1 MKSIKPGRGASGI
14 GFVGSIFAAIFGVF
28 WTIMAFSMT
37 RGIGGVNGM
46 GSTGSIIAIIFPLFG
61 VLFVG
66 MGIAQAVFHYRN
78 ATGKSR
84 YSMFDITDQK
94 EEGDPA
100 QKWAKGGDPWDPAKE
115 NPDGARYCPW
125 CREPLAQYPNDIV
138 YCPKCG
144 RKL

>member
-1 MKSIKPGRGASGI
+1 LKSIKPGRGPSGMGFI
-14 GFVGSIFAAIFGVF
+14 GALFAAIFGVF
-28 WTIMAFSMT
+28 WTVMAFSMT
-37 RGIGGVNGM
+37 RGSGIIG
-46 GSTGSIIAIIFPLFG
+46 IIFPLFG

-78 ATGKSR
+78 ATGKNR
-84 YSMFDITDQK
+84 YSMYDITDAR

-100 QKWAKGGDPWDPAKE
+100 QKWVNGGDPWDQPKEAAKE
-115 NPDGARYCPW
+115 DGARYCPW
-125 CREPLAQYPNDIV
+125 CREPLIRYPEDIV

>member
-1 MKSIKPGRGASGI
+1 MKSIKPGRGPSGMGFI
-14 GFVGSIFAAIFGVF
+14 GSLFAAIFGVF
-28 WTIMAFSMT
+28 WTVMAFSMT
-37 RGIGGVNGM
+37 RGTGIIGV
-46 GSTGSIIAIIFPLFG
+46 IFPLFG

-66 MGIAQAVFHYRN
+66 LGIAQAVFHYKN

-84 YSMFDITDQK
+84 YSMYDITDDR

-100 QKWAKGGDPWDPAKE
+100 QKWVNGGDPWDQPKDTVKE
-115 NPDGARYCPW
+115 DGARYCPW
-125 CREPLAQYPNDIV
+125 CREPLTRYPEDIV

>member
-1 MKSIKPGRGASGI
+1 
-14 GFVGSIFAAIFGVF
+14 VGSIFAAVFGVF

-37 RGIGGVNGM
+37 RGIGGVDGM
-46 GSTGSIIAIIFPLFG
+46 GRTGSIIAIIFPLFG

-66 MGIAQAVFHYRN
+66 LGIAQAVYHYRN
-78 ATGKSR
+78 ATGKNR

-100 QKWAKGGDPWDPAKE
+100 QKWVKGGDPWDMQKE
-115 NPDGARYCPW
+115 KSDGARYCPW
-125 CREPLAQYPNDIV
+125 CREPLTRYPDDIV

>member
-1 MKSIKPGRGASGI
+1 MKSIKPGRGPSGMGFI
-14 GFVGSIFAAIFGVF
+14 GALFAAIFGVF

-37 RGIGGVNGM
+37 RGFGIIGV
-46 GSTGSIIAIIFPLFG
+46 IFPLFG
-61 VLFVG
+61 ILFVG
-66 MGIAQAVFHYRN
+66 LGIAQAVFHYRN

-84 YSMFDITDQK
+84 YSMYDITDDR

-100 QKWAKGGDPWDPAKE
+100 QKWAGGGDPWDQPKDKAKE
-115 NPDGARYCPW
+115 DGARYCPW
-125 CREPLAQYPNDIV
+125 CREPLTRYPEDIV